1 MLVDFTATMARLM
14 TRRGNRVGAMFFAS
28 EVDRTLPAAGG
39 RAQVLRIVSDLMA
52 EPRLERAPVTD
63 LGALFE
69 AAHRQVRRR
78 SMVVIVSDFI
88 SAPGWEKP
96 LHLLNGRHEVL
107 AVRLTDPRET
117 VLPDVGP
124 IVVEDAETG
133 EQLVVDTHDAKFRRR
148 FADAAATREADLA
161 RAFGRAGVEA
171 VTLSTDDDLVRAI
184 VRMATRRKRRRGPRS

>member
-1 MLVDFTATMARLM
+1 
-14 TRRGNRVGAMFFAS
+14 
-28 EVDRTLPAAGG
+28 
-39 RAQVLRIVSDLMA
+39 MA

-96 LHLLNGRHEVL
+96 LYLLNRRHEVL
-107 AVRLTDPRET
+107 AVRLSDPRET
-117 VLPDVGP
+117 ALPDVGP

-148 FADAAATREADLA
+148 FETAAADREAELA
-161 RAFGRAGVEA
+161 RAFGRAGIDA

-184 VRMATRRKRRRGPRS
+184 VRMATRRKRRRNRA